1 MPDQGEAGDAHPS
14 VVTDLLDLQS
24 RLRGE
29 PATLVPSRA
38 VRAGIRGED
47 GLAASSRIDA
57 LRRRLA
63 ALELEIEAYESAWTG
78 PPRPPERRGVVL
90 PFRRPGGPASAR

>member
-1 MPDQGEAGDAHPS
+1 MPDQGEAGDTHPS
-14 VVTDLLDLQS
+14 IVTDLLDLQS

-38 VRAGIRGED
+38 VRAGLRGD
-47 GLAASSRIDA
+47 DALAARSRIDA

-63 ALELEIEAYESAWTG
+63 ALELEIEAYESAATG
-78 PPRPPERRGVVL
+78 PPRPPEHLGVVL
-90 PFRRPGGPASAR
+90 PFRRPSGPPTER